1 MKILNDEQII
11 PALCNILILYLFSS
25 IENSLIQMF
34 TGEIEPELLIH
45 IKSSVN
51 SLEYIV
57 IGFHLTTMQNLNLQ
71 N

>member
-1 MKILNDEQII
+1 
-11 PALCNILILYLFSS
+11 
-25 IENSLIQMF
+25 MF

-57 IGFHLTTMQNLNLQ
+57 TGFHLTTMQNLNLQ

>member
-1 MKILNDEQII
+1 MKVFNDEQII
-11 PALCNILILYLFSS
+11 PALINILILYLFSS

-34 TGEIEPELLIH
+34 TGEIELELLIH

-51 SLEYIV
+51 SLECIV
-57 IGFHLTTMQNLNLQ
+57 AGFHLTTMQNLNLH